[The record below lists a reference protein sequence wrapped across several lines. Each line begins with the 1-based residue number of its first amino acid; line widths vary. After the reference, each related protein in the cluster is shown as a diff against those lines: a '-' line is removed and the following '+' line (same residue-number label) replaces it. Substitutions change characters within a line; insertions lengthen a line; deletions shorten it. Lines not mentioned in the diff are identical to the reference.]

1 MDILKFWANPT
12 SEIFFITC
20 LSICHQISHLNAK
33 ILEDQED
40 QKETKKDL
48 EASTVRYQKEME
60 KMEAR
65 IKELEEEKGIHLE
78 KLKKQSTD
86 LVLQVLTNL
95 GVQFQ
100 I

>member
-1 MDILKFWANPT
+1 M
-12 SEIFFITC
+12 
-20 LSICHQISHLNAK
+20 
-33 ILEDQED
+33 EDQDD

-100 I
+100 L